1 MKILFLLILYF
12 INKISSDY
20 EKFDLTYRS
29 SAYYMGLNFPDKNAK
44 LGFILST
51 KIPKSFFPT
60 TECSKCTQK
69 LLNYSESK
77 TQNSTKNI
85 SIPYYFYNFIG
96 REYNGTIYSDKYMSN
111 ETFCGF
117 SNFTYAAYA
126 DGYDGRG
133 RVAISFLNYNFNT
146 SKKLFALKF
155 SDDKVELH
163 LGDYEQSSYDIK
175 TANNFSVTIMHEY
188 ENYTEQIIHNKTNI
202 SYISNNLFFEN
213 NNYLSEQNDSNDSY
227 VENITIEVDKSRW
240 YIDFPKMKIKTES
253 EVDVDYPN
261 NSYKLTLDLGADRFY
276 IPKLFFE
283 KNVDKFF
290 PKDSKCQITKS
301 GYFICQCDEDF
312 KTKFGSFVF
321 ETAEGTKFYVNVT
334 DYMTFQSSITG
345 SLCEVHVVINYDN
358 DMFIGGNSV
367 LNNYY
372 SIFDIDNNVLNIIEQ
387 KDLGNKQTTK
397 FLILFFAVLVGSI
410 LVLFGGYYLY
420 NKHIINEPSG
430 LVPQNNNN
438 DNNNNIHQI
447 HDNNVG

>member
-20 EKFDLTYRS
+20 EKFDLIYKS
-29 SAYYMGLNFPDKNAK
+29 PAYFIGLNFPDKDVK
-44 LGFILST
+44 LSYLLST
-51 KIPKSFFPT
+51 KIPKSYFPT
-60 TECSKCTQK
+60 SECLKCK
-69 LLNYSESK
+69 EPIINYSES
-77 TQNSTKNI
+77 TPQNSSKNI

-96 REYNGTIYSDKYMSN
+96 REYNGTIYSDKYISN

-117 SNFTYAAYA
+117 YNFTYAER
-126 DGYDGRG
+126 YDGRG

-146 SKKLFALKF
+146 EKKLFALKF

-175 TANNFSVTIMHEY
+175 TANNFSVTITHEY

-202 SYISNNLFFEN
+202 HYNSNNLFLEN
-213 NNYLSEQNDSNDSY
+213 NNYLSEQNERNDSY
-227 VENITIEVDKSRW
+227 IENITIEVDKSRW

-261 NSYKLTLDLGADRFY
+261 NSYKLTLDLGKDRFY

-345 SLCEVHVVINYDN
+345 SLCEVYVVINYDN

-367 LNNYY
+367 LNKYY

-438 DNNNNIHQI
+438 GNNNNIHQI